1 MHDNKI
7 KRRLM
12 LGIVCS
18 LFYIVVASLSFA
30 YFSKIIQI
38 VIFCLIP
45 LILGLFALGIFLKK
59 EKIFKFTLLGV
70 IAGILVI
77 GISAIIVKT
86 GIFENIDSAEE
97 LVELIKGFGIAGKA
111 VFVLIQFLQVTFIPI
126 PSTIV
131 TAAGAMLY
139 PAWEAILLCCIG
151 LWIGSLVAF
160 ILGRTFGV
168 KLVKWCI
175 GEEMLIKYNNFVKG
189 KDKAMFIYMFIFPV
203 FPDDMLC
210 LIAGLTTM
218 SYPVFILV
226 QLISR
231 PLNVAGTVLL
241 VDNIMAIPFS
251 GWGIA
256 VWILIAAVFVAVFI
270 LMWKYADKIEGF
282 MIKFLSKITGKPI
295 ITDINAIYKIKTPPT
310 AAIVKT
316 EKTPDEIYQETNI
329 KLTNIVNSKKAK
341 QIEQL
346 RQANETSEKIL
357 EKEDKPIS
365 F

>member
-1 MHDNKI
+1 MSDKKK
-7 KRRLM
+7 KRLII
-12 LGIVCS
+12 GIICS
-18 LFYIVVASLSFA
+18 IFYIVVASLSFS

-38 VIFCLIP
+38 VIFCFIP
-45 LILGLFALGIFLKK
+45 VIIGLFALGIFLEK
-59 EKIFKFTLLGV
+59 EKIYKFTFLGV
-70 IAGILVI
+70 ICGILII
-77 GISAIIVKT
+77 GITAIIAKT
-86 GIFENIDSAEE
+86 GVFENIDSAEE

-111 VFVLIQFLQVTFIPI
+111 IFVLIQFLQVTFIPI

-151 LWIGSLVAF
+151 LWIGSFVAF
-160 ILGRTFGV
+160 FLGRTFGV

-189 KDKAMFIYMFIFPV
+189 KDKAMLIYMFIFPV

-231 PLNVAGTVLL
+231 PINVAGTVLL
-241 VDNIMAIPFS
+241 VDNIMSIPFS

-256 VWILIAAVFVAVFI
+256 VWILIVAAFVAVFI
-270 LMWKYADKIEGF
+270 LMWKFADKIESF
-282 MIKFLSKITGKPI
+282 MLKFLSKITGKPI
-295 ITDINAIYKIKTPPT
+295 ITDINAIYKIKTPT
-310 AAIVKT
+310 SDHIVKN
-316 EKTPDEIYQETNI
+316 EKTPDEIYQETNAR
-329 KLTNIVNSKKAK
+329 LTNIVNAQKAK
-341 QIEQL
+341 KIEEL
-346 RQANETSEKIL
+346 KQANETSEKIL
-357 EKEDKPIS
+357 DKEDKPIS